1 MTSPDSYRNLLATK
15 KDLLI
20 VKQSATQCVQ
30 FLKLAFPPIISHP
43 ASRCDF
49 SRCEEEATGY
59 SKNSAGQ
66 GRGLSQQAPH
76 GPRLVT
82 SPLVS
87 VPSNINLGVR

>member
-1 MTSPDSYRNLLATK
+1 MTSPDSNRNLLATK

-20 VKQSATQCVQ
+20 VKQPAMQCIQ
-30 FLKLAFPPIISHP
+30 FLKLAFSPIISHP
-43 ASRCDF
+43 SRSDF
-49 SRCEEEATGY
+49 SWCEEEATGY
-59 SKNSAGQ
+59 SKNSAGP
-66 GRGLSQQAPH
+66 GRGLSQQAPR